1 MQFFDLPRSVPAMI
15 SLLVFFQVKEL
26 EEQINGIRNRHHDSD
41 APIAPFE
48 LQQVR
53 TLFFN
58 LLGVR
63 EQLLLL

>member
-1 MQFFDLPRSVPAMI
+1 MSVAIPRI
-15 SLLVFFQVKEL
+15 DFIVFFQVKEL
-26 EEQINGIRNRHHDSD
+26 EEQINGIRNRQHDSD
-41 APIAPFE
+41 APIPPFE